1 MEDYKKSIKYNA
13 KKKIERLTNPKYVKT
28 GSSDWE
34 PPEELNADVKTGM
47 RPISRRAFKRG
58 GKVTGKSVG
67 APDGKIAAFRGD
79 RIARKTGGKALTADT
94 LVNRNVKEANE
105 EREGKKHVGGM
116 NCGGRA
122 KRAIGGGMPYGGAN
136 AIGIPQSGATK
147 SLMRQ
152 VAGGGYKKGGTA
164 KMSDADWEKSA
175 KDLAQ
180 DKKLAKKNGM
190 TLAAWEKSKKDVQ
203 HDKQQSTKG
212 LKSGGAAKGRKHRED
227 GGANKDYSDEVT
239 PKSSNKQ
246 SGSDRNYGTGSTT
259 HLTPRMSDYVGD
271 LEGLSHMNKAPYKKG
286 GRIKKENGSSV
297 ISEADKLR
305 MSQLAG
311 SAVDQDSMAN
321 LASQASRYGE
331 KVPLPRPRP
340 APKVERKP
348 TYEEMI
354 EAINREN
361 EAEYAD
367 HNIPNRKNGGR
378 AERKSGGRVKKG
390 KTNIHININAGGKPD
405 DGMGAGMPPM
415 GMMPA
420 GAPMPPR
427 APMMQP
433 MMPPQ
438 GAAPMAPPPGA
449 GGSTMAGGGIP
460 PALMAALAARGGA
473 GAGAGAPPPA
483 PMARKTGGRVKMT
496 AGAGSGEGRI
506 QKGEW
511 YGAQKGSR

>member
-47 RPISRRAFKRG
+47 RPISRRTFKRG

-105 EREGKKHVGGM
+105 EREGKKHIGGM

-136 AIGIPQSGATK
+136 AVGIPQSGSTK

-152 VAGGGYKKGGTA
+152 AVGGGFKKGGTA
-164 KMSDADWEKSA
+164 KMSDAAWEKSA

-180 DKKLAKKNGM
+180 DKKLAQKNGM

-246 SGSDRNYGTGSTT
+246 SGSDRNYDTGSTT
-259 HLTPRMSDYVGD
+259 RLPTRMSDYSGD
-271 LEGLSHMNKAPYKKG
+271 LEGLSHMNKTPYKKG
-286 GRIKKENGSSV
+286 GRIKKENGGSG
-297 ISEADKLR
+297 ISDADKLR
-305 MSQLAG
+305 MAALAAEASGAGPVVNRAAKEDRLSQDTLDA
-311 SAVDQDSMAN
+311 M
-321 LASQASRYGE
+321 R
-331 KVPLPRPRP
+331 
-340 APKVERKP
+340 
-348 TYEEMI
+348 
-354 EAINREN
+354 
-361 EAEYAD
+361 EAEAAD
-367 HNIPNRKNGGR
+367 RARAATRPSDYYRDKEEKDRILGGNYKKGGR

-390 KTNIHININAGGKPD
+390 KTNIHININAGGKAD

-415 GMMPA
+415 GVMPA

-427 APMMQP
+427 APMMPP

-449 GGSTMAGGGIP
+449 GGPTMAGGGIP
-460 PALMAALAARGGA
+460 PALMAALAARG

-511 YGAQKGSR
+511 YGAQKGNR